1 MKIEKRTTIYDDLNK
16 YCHHAKPHDFI
27 EITEWTN
34 QEGYDINING
44 KFIQLT
50 YGEFRAIEHLINS
63 LEFKGNERE
72 D

>member
-1 MKIEKRTTIYDDLNK
+1 MKIEKRTTIYDDLKK
-16 YCHHAKPHDFI
+16 YCMFAKENDFI

-34 QEGYDINING
+34 GEGWDVNLNG
-44 KFIQLT
+44 KLIQLT
-50 YGEFRAIEHLINS
+50 YGEYRAIEHLINS